1 MKGQK
6 QKKVQKSSIRDFFAP
21 LPKDTTPRAAS
32 SSTTVH
38 STAPKSP
45 KVTQSSATCKAP
57 DSLTD
62 PPPFNPS
69 QTSAPSAASRRIT
82 ADGQQV
88 VLNSDSDDASDDS
101 LLDVDFGLAAPNANA
116 KTTPKP
122 KSATITT
129 RSKRTSEDQDD
140 GFRKPEKKS
149 KGDKRKFDTFLQTV
163 QQKLETEQRI
173 KEHKAALEEADEE
186 LVNNAIAIT
195 EDTLGQVVQD
205 DDDDPDKA
213 HRLFLAMQRTS
224 AMQMQSTFH
233 FFGHPSHPTPVL
245 SKFPVRSLPQQR
257 WASNLK
263 GNHCTEM
270 FAAAAY

>member
-6 QKKVQKSSIRDFFAP
+6 QKKVQKNSIRDFFAP
-21 LPKDTTPRAAS
+21 LPKHTTPRAAS

-45 KVTQSSATCKAP
+45 RATQSSATCNAP

-62 PPPFNPS
+62 PPALNPS
-69 QTSAPSAASRRIT
+69 QTCAPSAASRRIT
-82 ADGQQV
+82 AHGQQV

-101 LLDVDFGLAAPNANA
+101 LLDVDFGLAAPNA

-122 KSATITT
+122 KTATITT
-129 RSKRTSEDQDD
+129 RSKRTSENQDD
-140 GFRKPEKKS
+140 GFRKPEKKP

-186 LVNNAIAIT
+186 LVNNTTAIT
-195 EDTLGQVVQD
+195 EDTLGQVVQ

-233 FFGHPSHPTPVL
+233 FFGHPSHSIPVL

-263 GNHCTEM
+263 GNHYAGV
-270 FAAAAY
+270 FQVAAY